1 VERHRQ
7 EIGAALDAKD
17 VTGGEE
23 DRDKI
28 CKEGS
33 MPIYEYRCRTCNAT
47 FEVLVRGNNAV
58 TCPHCG
64 GSSLDK
70 LLSAPVML
78 SGQTARPAGRT
89 CCGREE
95 RCDTPPC
102 SEGGECRR
110 G

>member
-1 VERHRQ
+1 
-7 EIGAALDAKD
+7 
-17 VTGGEE
+17 
-23 DRDKI
+23 
-28 CKEGS
+28 
-33 MPIYEYRCRTCNAT
+33 MPIYEYRCRNCDAT
-47 FEVLVRGNNAV
+47 FEVLVRGSNAV

-64 GSSLDK
+64 SSSLDK
-70 LLSAPVML
+70 SFSAPVTL
-78 SGQTARPAGRT
+78 SGRTARSAGRT

>member
-1 VERHRQ
+1 
-7 EIGAALDAKD
+7 
-17 VTGGEE
+17 
-23 DRDKI
+23 
-28 CKEGS
+28 
-33 MPIYEYRCRTCNAT
+33 MPIYEYRCRGCETT
-47 FEVLVRGNNAV
+47 FEALVRGDGIV

-64 GSSLDK
+64 SSSLNR
-70 LLSAPVML
+70 LISVPFVS

-102 SEGGECRR
+102 SEGDVCRR